1 MAAAPACSDEAPPLT
16 GPEVARIQ
24 ISQASV
30 SFASLGESVTVTA
43 QISDASGATVSAPV
57 LWSSRDPSVATVS
70 GGTIQSV
77 ADGATEVIAVAGTVA
92 DTMSVA
98 VSQVAVSVEILGVD
112 TLFTVGV
119 PTRMSLAATDAVGS
133 AYLGSADTWTVSDP
147 GRASIEAGVLTPL
160 VTGDIEVHV
169 LVDDQTATK
178 TVSVSSQIALE
189 VPPEVARALQWAMED
204 TAAANG
210 VIGASAAVFIPGVGT
225 WRGVTGRSDESAVL
239 RPEMMF
245 YPGSI
250 QKTLTSAVLLSLV
263 SDGLVSLDDTVG
275 TWLGP
280 FANPNIPMGVSVRQL
295 LDNTSGIYSF
305 TTHPS
310 LGDSL
315 FADANRVWDPRGI
328 LETFVLPADFA
339 PGASWKASNSSY
351 MLGSMI
357 SEAVTGQ
364 TMAELLRTR
373 VWEPM
378 GIGQAM
384 TAFFDPPPAPI
395 AATWRGPA
403 GGPLVSSADLMTPAA
418 HTLLW
423 PQPLVS
429 AQALMRFGQE
439 FFGDFLSES
448 VRAEMLTAIPDDG
461 FIPNQV
467 GGGLGVRTYDF
478 LGRTQWGHSGS
489 QGAGSGFLLWDQG
502 SGIVIALL
510 HNQSGGSHFSSHF
523 RLIPELLRLAL
534 EAQSGAPAGP

>member
-1 MAAAPACSDEAPPLT
+1 MTFS
-16 GPEVARIQ
+16 
-24 ISQASV
+24 
-30 SFASLGESVTVTA
+30 SLGASATVSAQVT
-43 QISDASGATVSAPV
+43 DASGAAVSAPV
-57 LWSSRDPSVATVS
+57 LWSSRDASVATVS
-70 GGTIQSV
+70 GGTIRSV
-77 ADGATEVIAVAGTVA
+77 GNGSTEVVAVAGTVA
-92 DTMSVA
+92 DTLPVV
-98 VSQVAVSVEILGVD
+98 VSQVAVSASIVGAD

-119 PTRMSLAATDAVGS
+119 PTRLSLAATDGEGS
-133 AYLGSADTWTVSDP
+133 AYLGSADAWSVGDP
-147 GRASIEAGVLTPL
+147 TRAFIDDGVLTPL
-160 VTGDIEVHV
+160 EAGDIEVTV
-169 LVDDQTATK
+169 RVGDQVAMK
-178 TVSVSSQIALE
+178 TVSVSTQIPLE
-189 VPPEVARALQWAMED
+189 VPAAVAQALQWAMED

-210 VIGASAAVFIPGVGT
+210 VIGASAAVFIPGMGT
-225 WRGVTGRSDESAVL
+225 WLGVTGRSDGTAVL

-250 QKTLTSAVLLSLV
+250 QKTLTSAVLLSLI

-275 TWLGP
+275 AWLTP
-280 FANPNIPMGVSVRQL
+280 FDNPNVPTGVSVRRL

-315 FADANRVWDPRGI
+315 FADANRVWEPREI
-328 LETFVLPADFA
+328 LETFVLPPDFA
-339 PGASWKASNSSY
+339 PGTSWKASNSSY
-351 MLGSMI
+351 MLASMI

-378 GIGQAM
+378 GMEHAM
-384 TAFFDPPPAPI
+384 TAWFDTAPSPV

-429 AQALMRFGQE
+429 ARALMRFGQAY
-439 FFGDFLSES
+439 FGDFLNES
-448 VRAEMLTAIPDDG
+448 VRTEMLTAIADDG

-467 GGGLGVRTYDF
+467 GGGLGVRTYNF

-489 QGAGSGFLLWDQG
+489 QGAGSGFLLWDED

-523 RLIPELLRLAL
+523 RLIPTLLRLAL
-534 EAQSGAPAGP
+534 EAQNTALVAP